1 MKADLGSHIEREYL
15 AETRSRQW
23 PGLYRII
30 VLHENNNLCWTDSQQ
45 LWVLEGLP
53 LICIPAIEK
62 YRYAMR
68 TWRCTLDSVFQ
79 LSQRNYGAIYVQV
92 PQPFPNYASLRTFFT
107 NFVHRYWR
115 PALISNWNFVLF
127 CFAFLTIYRA
137 GVHDAGFL
145 LSGSCKEFSTVW
157 NWRFRILC

>member
-1 MKADLGSHIEREYL
+1 MLSTKTFERLVAFIHVVAFLIPVRRLCFNIYRLSTESVAHSIRFFSTRIFL
-15 AETRSRQW
+15 SFTLLLLKIRSRQ
-23 PGLYRII
+23 PRLYRII

-68 TWRCTLDSVFQ
+68 TWRCTLNSVFQ

-107 NFVHRYWR
+107 NFVHR
-115 PALISNWNFVLF
+115 
-127 CFAFLTIYRA
+127 
-137 GVHDAGFL
+137 
-145 LSGSCKEFSTVW
+145 
-157 NWRFRILC
+157 